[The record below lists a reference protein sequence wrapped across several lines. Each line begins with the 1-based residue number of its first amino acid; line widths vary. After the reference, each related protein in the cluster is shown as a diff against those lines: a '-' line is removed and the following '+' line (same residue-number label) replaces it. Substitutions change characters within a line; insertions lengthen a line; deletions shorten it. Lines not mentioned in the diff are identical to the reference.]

1 MTERAGA
8 KRRRRRPEEAEAEI
22 LAAAEEALRELPWH
36 EVTVARLM
44 DRTTLSRK
52 SFYVYFRDRNELL
65 TRLMARLRGQIDGI
79 ADGWRQGADDPDAG
93 RRALMRLARLYAEHG
108 HVLRALGQAALED
121 PEARRTWDAFVEA
134 ADRRSAQ
141 RIRADVAA
149 GRASPDLDPESTA
162 RALCA
167 MNREYLLATVAE
179 RPGADLE
186 QAVDTLQRIWR
197 RTLYGE

>member
-1 MTERAGA
+1 MTERGGS
-8 KRRRRRPEEAEAEI
+8 RRRCRRPEEAEAEI

-65 TRLMARLRGQIDGI
+65 TKLMARLRGQIDAI
-79 ADGWRQGADDPDAG
+79 AEGWRQGPDDPDAG
-93 RRALMRLARLYAEHG
+93 RIALMKLATLYAQHG

-121 PEARRTWDAFVEA
+121 REARRTWDAFVEA

-141 RIRADVAA
+141 RIRADIEA
-149 GRASPDLDPESTA
+149 GRVSADLDPESTA